1 MDTSDTQY
9 RNEME
14 FPMEELA
21 SVLADLGFK
30 KERLDDYELVQI
42 ASRKLKSLGAIAK
55 LQLSEG
61 LFEVLIND

>member
-1 MDTSDTQY
+1 
-9 RNEME
+9 ME

-30 KERLDDYELVQI
+30 KERLSDHELVQI

>member
-1 MDTSDTQY
+1 MNTSDTQY

-30 KERLDDYELVQI
+30 KERLGDAELVQI

-55 LQLSEG
+55 LQLPEG